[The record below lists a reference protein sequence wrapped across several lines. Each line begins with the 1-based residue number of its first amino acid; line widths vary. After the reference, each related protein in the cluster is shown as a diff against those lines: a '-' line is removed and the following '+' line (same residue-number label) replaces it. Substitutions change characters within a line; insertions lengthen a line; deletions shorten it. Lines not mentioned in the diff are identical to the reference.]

1 MARCSQRVDQARLN
15 PEQDPQTLEPSHG
28 LTAAH
33 EPESMPAWFQSFSM
47 RRPSATLAFLVLG
60 VAGST
65 PARAQSNDATRVPQ
79 QVAAPASAQPAPV
92 DSAPAAAPTPG
103 YTPPRTNVYYAPPSS
118 PPPAPEALD
127 ARARDAHVDRVL
139 LLPTAE
145 TQPAGTTTLTSY
157 EIAVLQV
164 GYAFSDTTQVTLTTT
179 PPIEG
184 IVPLDLSVKSTLAR
198 GERYRLAAF
207 GSVSGAAGI
216 ENGPA
221 WLGRVGFVGQAC
233 FDEHCR
239 SSANL
244 GATAVLLGPATFV
257 ATGAGLVLRVSELF
271 AILVEVDSLV
281 PAGRSFADYHGIVG
295 GAGFRWSGRRWA
307 VDAALYSSLDGEGP
321 ALPFLAASYR
331 FLR

>member
-1 MARCSQRVDQARLN
+1 M
-15 PEQDPQTLEPSHG
+15 
-28 LTAAH
+28 
-33 EPESMPAWFQSFSM
+33 
-47 RRPSATLAFLVLG
+47 LAFLVLG
-60 VAGST
+60 AAAT
-65 PARAQSNDATRVPQ
+65 PLAKAQSNQPSAEPP
-79 QVAAPASAQPAPV
+79 QVAPPAPVQAVPAVPAPASV
-92 DSAPAAAPTPG
+92 PTPG
-103 YTPPRTNVYYAPPSS
+103 YTPPRTGVDNVPS
-118 PPPAPEALD
+118 PTPAPTGSPETVD
-127 ARARDAHVDRVL
+127 ARERDAHVDARQRDAHVDRVL

-157 EIAVLQV
+157 EVAVLQA
-164 GYAFSDTTQVTLTTT
+164 GYAFTDSTQLTLTTT

-184 IVPLDLSVKSTLAR
+184 IVPLDLSLKSTIAR
-198 GERYRLAAF
+198 GDSYRLAAF

-221 WLGRVGFVGQAC
+221 WLGRVGLVGQAC
-233 FDEHCR
+233 FDAHCR

-257 ATGAGLVLRVSELF
+257 ATGAGLVLRISELF

-281 PAGRSFADYHGIVG
+281 PAGRSVADYHGIIG

-321 ALPFLAASYR
+321 AVPFLAASYR